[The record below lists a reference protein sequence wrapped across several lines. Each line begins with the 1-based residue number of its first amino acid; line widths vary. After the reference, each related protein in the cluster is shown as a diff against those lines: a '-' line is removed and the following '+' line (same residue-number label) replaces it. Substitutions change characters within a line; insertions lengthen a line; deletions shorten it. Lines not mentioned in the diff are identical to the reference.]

1 MRRYRIWYG
10 AAMVAAL
17 LIYII
22 SNRSEALTV
31 LLCLVVVPV
40 LSFVIELVS
49 LNGFKMEYSVKS
61 SCHVGQETSPGNPD
75 KQKKTGALLEGSS

>member
-40 LSFVIELVS
+40 RLF
-49 LNGFKMEYSVKS
+49 
-61 SCHVGQETSPGNPD
+61 CD
-75 KQKKTGALLEGSS
+75 RTGKLKWI